1 MCTVT
6 LIPLPGAG
14 VRLVT
19 NRDESRRRAPGLP
32 PVVREVAPSLHAAYP
47 IDGEAGGSWVA
58 VSDRGVLLAIL
69 NANLT
74 PAPPLVP
81 PKDRLSRGLVIP
93 ELVDA
98 EDANAAAE
106 RVEDLALPRMAPFRL
121 LIADARLV
129 RLASWN
135 GEKLARARYPLG
147 PMCFASS
154 GLGDERVAPRLTL
167 FEQWMDRHGPT
178 PQSQDAFHQ
187 HVWPDRPE
195 ISVMMSREDART
207 VSVTAVELRPGP
219 TGLRASMTYR
229 DDAGERQVNISGPR
243 PAAAGRA

>member
-32 PVVREVAPSLHAAYP
+32 PVVRTVAPSLRAAYP

-58 VSDRGVLLAIL
+58 VSERGVLLAIL
-69 NANLT
+69 NSNLT
-74 PAPPLVP
+74 PAPPVP
-81 PKDRLSRGLVIP
+81 AHGQLLSRGLVIP
-93 ELVDA
+93 RLVDA

-106 RVEDLALPRMAPFRL
+106 RVGDLALPRMAPFRL
-121 LIADARLV
+121 VIADAESVRVAAWSGERLEH
-129 RLASWN
+129 S
-135 GEKLARARYPLG
+135 RYPLS
-147 PMCFASS
+147 PMCLASS
-154 GLGDERVAPRLTL
+154 GLGDERVAPRLAL
-167 FEQWMDRHGPT
+167 FEQWMDRYGPT
-178 PQSQDAFHQ
+178 SQSQDAFHR

-207 VSVTAVELRPGP
+207 VSVTAVELRHAAAGSHA
-219 TGLRASMTYR
+219 TMTYR
-229 DDAGERQVNISGPR
+229 DDSGEHQVQFSGSR
-243 PAAAGRA
+243 SAAAGRA